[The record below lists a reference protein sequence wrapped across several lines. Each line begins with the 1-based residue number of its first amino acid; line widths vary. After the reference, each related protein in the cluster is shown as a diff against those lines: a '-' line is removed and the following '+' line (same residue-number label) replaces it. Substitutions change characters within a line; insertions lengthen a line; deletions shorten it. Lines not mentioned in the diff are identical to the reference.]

1 MPNFTV
7 HTAASA
13 PEGAKNALT
22 MIEQKYGFIPNL
34 AGVIA
39 NSPATLNAFM
49 GLMGAYETP
58 AFTLSPLERQI
69 VLLTVSS
76 FNKCEYCA
84 ATHGMIAHK
93 LGLDRT
99 DIENIQHGRPVSD
112 ARLEALRAF
121 TAALVEKRGWTGQDI
136 ARRFT
141 EAGYTQAQML
151 EVLVGVALKTLTN
164 YANHIAQPAINEMFA
179 AYRPDWLRAA

>member
-1 MPNFTV
+1 MPNFKV

-13 PEGAKNALT
+13 PEGASNALT

-76 FNKCEYCA
+76 VNKCEYCA
-84 ATHGMIAHK
+84 AAHGMIAHK

-99 DIENIQHGRPVSD
+99 DIENIQQGRPVSN
-112 ARLEALRAF
+112 AQLEALRAF
-121 TAALVEKRGWTGQDI
+121 AAALVEKRGWTGQDI
-136 ARRFT
+136 ARRFA